1 MSVGFC
7 PKATTGPARNR
18 QWKYVNVKHIHGSA
32 FPIKKMTVMRFFPC
46 FDGNAMKILQWHVV
60 SMVLEQAHAPPIWQ
74 VYSHV
79 CVPYLLSASCMDL
92 VGSNTISCPNHRV
105 RPGLSH
111 RSPWNTAIVRVH
123 FITKPVYFTYKQQK
137 CHTSCIQSQLRL
149 ETRNAIHLPSENLCP
164 SSRAAWKPGGICLG
178 MTCASCACC
187 AFPKRHNG
195 PHVQKVSRLFPS
207 WLNENNDAYACI
219 CAGMFPT
226 NGLNARH
233 AWISLLQ
240 L

>member
-32 FPIKKMTVMRFFPC
+32 FPIKKMTITRFFPC

-178 MTCASCACC
+178 MTCVMCVLCV
-187 AFPKRHNG
+187 P
-195 PHVQKVSRLFPS
+195 
-207 WLNENNDAYACI
+207 
-219 CAGMFPT
+219 
-226 NGLNARH
+226 
-233 AWISLLQ
+233 
-240 L
+240 